1 MKTWM
6 DYDEAKTFKKRNRK
20 EEEKILFSNKMDE
33 LVELWEQ
40 QGITMFR
47 LQNVL
52 KNGQS
57 RII

>member
-1 MKTWM
+1 M